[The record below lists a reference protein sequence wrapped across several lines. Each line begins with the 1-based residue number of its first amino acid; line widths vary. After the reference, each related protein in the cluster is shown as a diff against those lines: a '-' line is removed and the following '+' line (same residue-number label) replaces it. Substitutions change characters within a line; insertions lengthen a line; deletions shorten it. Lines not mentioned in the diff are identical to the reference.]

1 MACMCRALLAD
12 VCESFR
18 IKCLE
23 IYELDPAYFLQASA
37 LAWQA
42 CLKKIEVKLELLT
55 NANMLLM
62 VENDLRGGTRHA
74 VHRYVQICNKCE
86 RLIQLQPS
94 QTSYTGMST
103 IYLDGQCHKSFL

>member
-42 CLKKIEVKLELLT
+42 CLKKIEVKL
-55 NANMLLM
+55 
-62 VENDLRGGTRHA
+62 
-74 VHRYVQICNKCE
+74 
-86 RLIQLQPS
+86 
-94 QTSYTGMST
+94 
-103 IYLDGQCHKSFL
+103 